1 MNQISCSATSSHTL
15 HCALELSKKS
25 WLLAIQFPDR
35 EQPSVYSIKGGD
47 TEKLMAKLTAARDCW
62 AKVSGSLPVITVC
75 YEVGYDAFWLARFL
89 KARGIECLVIDPGS
103 VQVNRRG
110 RRVKTDRVDVKMLL
124 RTLIAWCRGERHV
137 WSLVRIPS
145 VDEEDLRRSHRERSR
160 LVRERTA
167 HINRIKGLL
176 FAQGIRDVK
185 VKSQYKTLAVDKLLT
200 ADGHRL
206 PPRLASEIARELQR
220 LAMVQEQIAE
230 IERERDTAPTPC
242 EATERKRQLLL
253 QLKSIGPAISAL
265 LSREVYYRQ
274 FANRRQV
281 GSFLGLTPSPYSSG
295 EEERCQGISR
305 AGSGQVRAIMIET
318 AWLWI
323 RHQPKSA
330 LTRWFVERTAG
341 QSTRMR
347 KIMIVAVARKLAIAL
362 WRYVEQGLV
371 PQGAILNP
379 PTTGRAR

>member
-1 MNQISCSATSSHTL
+1 MDRTSCSTPSGRIL
-15 HCALELSKKS
+15 HCALELSKNS
-25 WLLAIQFPDR
+25 WLLAIQFPGR
-35 EQPSVYSIKGGD
+35 AQPSLYPIEGGN
-47 TEKLMAKLTAARDCW
+47 TEKLMAKLTAAQDCW
-62 AKVSGSLPVITVC
+62 AKVSGAVPALTVC

-89 KARGIECLVIDPGS
+89 KARGIECLVLDPGS
-103 VQVNRRG
+103 LQVNRRG
-110 RRVKTDRVDVKMLL
+110 RPVKTDRVDVKMLL

-145 VDEEDLRRSHRERSR
+145 IEEEDLRRSHRERSR

-176 FAQGIRDVK
+176 FAQGIRGIN
-185 VKSQYKTLAVDKLLT
+185 VKSQYKTLAVDRLVT
-200 ADGHRL
+200 GDGHRL
-206 PPRLASEIARELQR
+206 PPRLACEIAREIQR
-220 LAMVQEQIAE
+220 LAMVQDQIAE
-230 IERERDTAPTPC
+230 IERERDTAPTSC
-242 EATERKRQLLL
+242 DATERKRELLL
-253 QLKSIGPAISAL
+253 QMKSIGPAISAL

-281 GSFLGLTPSPYSSG
+281 GSFLGLTPSPYNSG

-305 AGSGQVRAIMIET
+305 AGSGHVRAIMIEA

-323 RHQPKSA
+323 RHQPRSA
-330 LTRWFVERTAG
+330 LTRWFLERTAG

-362 WRYVEQGLV
+362 WRYVECGLV
-371 PQGAILNP
+371 PEGAILNP
-379 PTTGRAR
+379 STTGKAR